1 MLEQKIAH
9 LGMIQGVIGRMAS
22 DSQTLKTLAITVAA
36 AIIAL
41 GQTQGATATT
51 ALGQTQSAEPS
62 YLPLIA
68 VLPILIFW
76 GLTARQ
82 LHVERAYRRL
92 YDAVRLDEE
101 ISGFSM
107 DWREFRK
114 QVAGPFRLAFSLSV
128 ASPYIGV
135 VIILVAVWLYS
146 GGHA

>member
-22 DSQTLKTLAITVAA
+22 DTQTLKTLAITIAA

-41 GQTQGATATT
+41 GQTQGATPSGST
-51 ALGQTQSAEPS
+51 PS

-68 VLPILIFW
+68 VFPILIFW
-76 GLTARQ
+76 GLTGKQ

-101 ISGFSM
+101 ISPFSM
-107 DWREFRK
+107 DWREFRH
-114 QVAGPFRLAFSLSV
+114 QVAGPLRLAFSWTV
-128 ASPYIGV
+128 ALPYIGV
-135 VIILVAVWLYS
+135 VIILVAVWHY